1 VLFIVANKKLKNMDP
16 ISKSKL
22 EEVLRSRGIFDRARI
37 ILSSSTA
44 SEDVFLKLRE
54 AGLTEELASAARE
67 AGVDLDAA
75 TFSLLRRA
83 PPVVLPSN
91 SSSSSSTSNTDS
103 SSSNAKDETLHIGIN
118 HHHPNTNTNPER
130 LSLRVAL
137 GKGRAFLAHLDVI
150 NNEKEETNVLQSS
163 SCFYVID
170 ILCNNQR
177 ARSAPIRADV
187 EPDFNDVFLF
197 DVDTDDD
204 DEEEDED
211 EKEVNSN
218 TEDNNHTTLKHSTRK
233 FPSSSVSLKRLMENT
248 DADAALLHVVLTLV
262 TQTPSQTMSHPSSSS
277 SNSSTSDMP
286 ITSTQPETISEVI
299 GTRTIDFRSSAY
311 SESKPTTVLLQ
322 LTPVSPGPQSTGT
335 SGQPVPVGLLPLSLQ
350 FLPEI
355 GMDASPADG
364 KLAAEKSAATASAAE
379 KAFFGYS
386 KAWWSDFK
394 TSYPA
399 LKKRTVTIFAETE
412 SGNFSAT
419 PTFII
424 PLVADRVINSPAEAA
439 RFVSLIPYRETDEGN
454 IGPKRSIW
462 HSLHSII
469 AKRAGSAEDHAVL
482 LASLLLGLGM
492 DAYVVMGTRSS
503 VDGGE
508 EDAIWVI
515 TRYSITVNV
524 VNSDVI
530 NTTSRPPLGSDDDET
545 AYKSQVSSSSS
556 SSSSAT
562 TTSKSIFRVNCWD
575 PLTGHRSPPG
585 EILPSGYVYTSVSSV
600 FSNEK
605 FYACCSLEN
614 SPASVSWDM
623 DDNSVWKG
631 MDTQFLRSLPH
642 ALPIPLSPPTLDCAA
657 LSIAIQASLCSLIEQ
672 HRIEPSVRKRIAHIQ
687 SSLYGTKGE
696 GGSIDMID
704 PASTLWDERLSFT
717 LQQALA
723 AYEAERL
730 YGVSLGSAEF
740 AASVKRTVPKSSAF
754 RGFPVLFNHLS
765 PARMLDALLAANVS
779 RDIIETPID
788 RRGAFALRVFV
799 TAYCENV
806 VACWV
811 LVSVRTSA
819 IL

>member
-1 VLFIVANKKLKNMDP
+1 MDP

-22 EEVLRSRGIFDRARI
+22 EEVLRSKGIFDRARAL
-37 ILSSSTA
+37 LSSLTA

-83 PPVVLPSN
+83 PSVVLPSN
-91 SSSSSSTSNTDS
+91 SSSSSTSNTES
-103 SSSNAKDETLHIGIN
+103 SSSTDQDETLRIGIN
-118 HHHPNTNTNPER
+118 HHPNTNPAR

-204 DEEEDED
+204 DEEDED
-211 EKEVNSN
+211 KEEEN
-218 TEDNNHTTLKHSTRK
+218 TPTLNEDIKHSTLKHSTRK
-233 FPSSSVSLKRLMENT
+233 FPSSSVSLKRLMETT

-262 TQTPSQTMSHPSSSS
+262 TQSQTMSHPSSSS
-277 SNSSTSDMP
+277 YSTSSNSSSSVMP

-311 SESKPTTVLLQ
+311 SDSKPTTVLIQ
-322 LTPVSPGPQSTGT
+322 LTPVSPGPQSTGS

-386 KAWWSDFK
+386 KAWWADFK

-424 PLVADRVINSPAEAA
+424 PLIADRVINSPAEAA
-439 RFVSLIPYRETDEGN
+439 RFVSLLPYRDTDEGN

-503 VDGGE
+503 VDSGE
-508 EDAIWVI
+508 EEAIWVI
-515 TRYSITVNV
+515 TRYSITVNA

-530 NTTSRPPLGSDDDET
+530 NSTSRPSLGSDDDET
-545 AYKSQVSSSSS
+545 AYKSQWSSSPSSSSS
-556 SSSSAT
+556 ST

-575 PLTGHRSPPG
+575 P
-585 EILPSGYVYTSVSSV
+585 
-600 FSNEK
+600 F
-605 FYACCSLEN
+605 
-614 SPASVSWDM
+614 D
-623 DDNSVWKG
+623 
-631 MDTQFLRSLPH
+631 
-642 ALPIPLSPPTLDCAA
+642 LDCTQLCCHT
-657 LSIAIQASLCSLIEQ
+657 LSS
-672 HRIEPSVRKRIAHIQ
+672 P
-687 SSLYGTKGE
+687 E
-696 GGSIDMID
+696 GSR
-704 PASTLWDERLSFT
+704 AKE
-717 LQQALA
+717 LA
-723 AYEAERL
+723 WRFY
-730 YGVSLGSAEF
+730 VCKCC
-740 AASVKRTVPKSSAF
+740 V
-754 RGFPVLFNHLS
+754 
-765 PARMLDALLAANVS
+765 
-779 RDIIETPID
+779 
-788 RRGAFALRVFV
+788 
-799 TAYCENV
+799 
-806 VACWV
+806 
-811 LVSVRTSA
+811 
-819 IL
+819 